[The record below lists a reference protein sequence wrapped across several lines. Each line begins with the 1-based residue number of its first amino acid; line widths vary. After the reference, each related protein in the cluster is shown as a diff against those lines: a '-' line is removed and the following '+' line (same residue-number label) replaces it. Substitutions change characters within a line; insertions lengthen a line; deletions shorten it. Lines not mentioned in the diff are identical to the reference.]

1 MFIDAH
7 VEVNVNWL
15 PPLLE
20 PIALNPKVIT
30 TPIIDSFRYDTFE
43 YRKLDD
49 GGRGIF
55 NWDLQYR
62 RFPRRPED
70 IRPDEP
76 IPSPVMVL
84 NNLKSFIIY
93 FFCLHLFSD
102 WISFCDKST
111 IFLGYW
117 SVRQAIKGITR

>member
-1 MFIDAH
+1 

-30 TPIIDSFRYDTFE
+30 TPIIDKFRYDTFE

-49 GGRGIF
+49 GGRGCF

-70 IRPDEP
+70 IRPDAP
-76 IPSPVMVL
+76 IPTPLMVL
-84 NNLKSFIIY
+84 NYSKSFLNHFYWHFLLSIFRSDPFLQLIGN
-93 FFCLHLFSD
+93 FS
-102 WISFCDKST
+102 
-111 IFLGYW
+111 
-117 SVRQAIKGITR
+117 GILEHTTSN